1 MTFLRAQNH
10 PQTPPIIPSVPN
22 LLLTVSNLTIDFSSH
37 RGDVRAVDNVSFELH
52 RGETLAIVGESGSGK
67 SVTSLAL
74 LGLIPMPPGRIANGQ
89 ALFQSSTLGETDLLK
104 LSETELRQV
113 RGNDIGMIFQEPMTS
128 LNPVYTCGS
137 QVVEALRLHTDLSA
151 PAAKA
156 RTIELFSEAQL
167 PRPESIFGS
176 YPHEISG
183 GQKQRVM
190 IAMAMACRPAL
201 LIADEPTTAL
211 DVTVQAQ
218 MLRLI
223 DDLRRQRNTAV
234 LFITHDLGV
243 VAEIA
248 DRILV
253 MYRGKVVEQGR
264 VLDIFSNPQHPYTKG
279 LLACRPRLSVG
290 KKRLPVVADFMGEDA
305 SGQLFAQPAPVVALE
320 NEALTDSS
328 PEIEAQQL
336 RDNSGTTKTFPVE
349 HSVLGDVPRVGGSAQ
364 AFTSP
369 PDPLSRGE
377 GAPVLREKAAAVSE
391 EASAATDFSVLSTA
405 SSQSITQSSDSPS
418 PRERGPGGE
427 VNGTA
432 PLLEV
437 QNLQVYFPLRKG
449 FFRRATDYVRAVD
462 DVSFTL
468 YPGETIGLVGESGCG
483 KTTLGRALLRLTE
496 PTAGSILFEGTDL
509 AKLSSGDLRRRR
521 REFQLVFQDPYA
533 ALNPMLTVGEAIWE
547 PMRVHNVGGTRQQQK
562 AKVLELLRTV
572 GLREEHFQRY
582 PHEFSGGQRQRI
594 CIARALAL
602 QPKLIV
608 CDESV
613 SALDV
618 SVQAQVLNLLNDLKR
633 EFGITYLFITHD
645 LSVAR
650 FMSDRLLVM
659 HQGCIVESG
668 PAADIYANPQ
678 HEYTQGLLAAIPKDS
693 LADIEAA
700 VASRADV
707 ARTL

>member
-1 MTFLRAQNH
+1 MFH
-10 PQTPPIIPSVPN
+10 P
-22 LLLTVSNLTIDFSSH
+22 LLTVSNLTIEFSSH
-37 RGDVRAVDNVSFELH
+37 RGDVRAVDNVSFELN

-74 LGLIPMPPGRIANGQ
+74 LGLIPMPPGRVASGQ
-89 ALFQSSTLGETDLLK
+89 TLFQSEKLGDTDLLK
-104 LSETELRQV
+104 LSEADLRQV

-137 QVVEALRLHTDLSA
+137 QVVEALLLHTDLSEQ
-151 PAAKA
+151 AAKA
-156 RTIELFSEAQL
+156 RTIELFTEAQL
-167 PRPESIFGS
+167 PRPEAIFRS

-211 DVTVQAQ
+211 DVTVQAR

-223 DDLRRQRNTAV
+223 DDLRRQHNTAV

-248 DRILV
+248 DRIMV
-253 MYRGKVVEQGR
+253 MYRGKVVEQGK

-305 SGQLFAQPAPVVALE
+305 SGQLFAQPAPVLSLPD
-320 NEALTDSS
+320 EALAASS
-328 PEIEAQQL
+328 PEVENQQL
-336 RDNSGTTKTFPVE
+336 RDKVETAKTFPVE
-349 HSVLGDVPRVGGSAQ
+349 HGDFGDVPQLA
-364 AFTSP
+364 
-369 PDPLSRGE
+369 
-377 GAPVLREKAAAVSE
+377 
-391 EASAATDFSVLSTA
+391 
-405 SSQSITQSSDSPS
+405 SPS
-418 PRERGPGGE
+418 GSLSGEEKEPVMRGSESLGSPFPPERGL
-427 VNGTA
+427 A
-432 PLLEV
+432 PEGSREALLQV

-449 FFRRATDYVRAVD
+449 FFHRATDYVRAVD
-462 DVSFTL
+462 NVSFTL

-496 PTAGSILFEGTDL
+496 PTAGSILFEGVDL

-521 REFQLVFQDPYA
+521 RDLQLVFQDPYA

-547 PMRVHNVGGTRQQQK
+547 PMRVHNVGGTRRQQK

-572 GLREEHFQRY
+572 GLRDEHFQRY

-618 SVQAQVLNLLNDLKR
+618 SVQAQVLNLLNDLNR

-659 HQGCIVESG
+659 HQGRIVESG
-668 PAADIYANPQ
+668 PAAAIYAQPQ

-700 VASRADV
+700 VASRA
-707 ARTL
+707 

>member
-1 MTFLRAQNH
+1 M
-10 PQTPPIIPSVPN
+10 PN
-22 LLLTVSNLTIDFSSH
+22 PLLTVSNLTIDFSSH
-37 RGDVRAVDNVSFELH
+37 RGDVRAVDNVSFELN

-74 LGLIPMPPGRIANGQ
+74 LGLIPMPPGRIASGQ
-89 ALFQSSTLGETDLLK
+89 ALFQSEKLGQTDLLK
-104 LSETELRQV
+104 LAETDLRQV

-137 QVVEALRLHTDLSA
+137 QVVEALRLHTDLSEA
-151 PAAKA
+151 GAKA
-156 RTIELFSEAQL
+156 RTIELFTEAQL
-167 PRPESIFGS
+167 PRPEAIFGS

-211 DVTVQAQ
+211 DVTVQAR

-223 DDLRRQRNTAV
+223 DDLRRQHNTAV

-290 KKRLPVVADFMGEDA
+290 KKRLPVVADFMREDA
-305 SGQLFAQPAPVVALE
+305 SGQLLAQPAPVLPLPD
-320 NEALTDSS
+320 EALAESS
-328 PEIEAQQL
+328 PEVEAQQL
-336 RDNSGTTKTFPVE
+336 HDKIETAKTFPVE
-349 HSVLGDVPRVGGSAQ
+349 HGVLGDVPRPAEL
-364 AFTSP
+364 TS
-369 PDPLSRGE
+369 
-377 GAPVLREKAAAVSE
+377 APVAAPTVAAAPNGSE
-391 EASAATDFSVLSTA
+391 
-405 SSQSITQSSDSPS
+405 
-418 PRERGPGGE
+418 
-427 VNGTA
+427 
-432 PLLEV
+432 PLLQV

-509 AKLSSGDLRRRR
+509 AKLSSGELRRRR
-521 REFQLVFQDPYA
+521 RDLQLVFQDPYA

-562 AKVLELLRTV
+562 ARVLELLRTV
-572 GLREEHFQRY
+572 GLRDEHFQRY

-659 HQGCIVESG
+659 HQGRIVESG
-668 PAADIYANPQ
+668 PAAAIYAAPQ

-700 VASRADV
+700 VASRA
-707 ARTL
+707 

>member
-1 MTFLRAQNH
+1 M
-10 PQTPPIIPSVPN
+10 PN
-22 LLLTVSNLTIDFSSH
+22 PLLTVSNLTIDFSSH
-37 RGDVRAVDNVSFELH
+37 RGDVRAVDNVSFELN

-74 LGLIPMPPGRIANGQ
+74 LGLIPMPPGRISSGQ
-89 ALFQSSTLGETDLLK
+89 AIFQSEKLGQTDLLK
-104 LSETELRQV
+104 LSETDLRQV

-137 QVVEALRLHTDLSA
+137 QVVEALRLHTDLSET
-151 PAAKA
+151 AAKA
-156 RTIELFSEAQL
+156 RTIELFTEAQL
-167 PRPESIFGS
+167 PRPEAIFNS

-211 DVTVQAQ
+211 DVTVQAR

-223 DDLRRQRNTAV
+223 DDLRRQHNTAV

-264 VLDIFSNPQHPYTKG
+264 VLDIFKTPQHPYTKG

-305 SGQLFAQPAPVVALE
+305 SGQLFAQPAPVLPLPD
-320 NEALTDSS
+320 EALAESS
-328 PEIEAQQL
+328 PEVEAQQL
-336 RDNSGTTKTFPVE
+336 RDKTDTAKTFPVE
-349 HSVLGDVPRVGGSAQ
+349 HGQIGDVPRPAKL
-364 AFTSP
+364 TP
-369 PDPLSRGE
+369 
-377 GAPVLREKAAAVSE
+377 APVSGPVVAAKP
-391 EASAATDFSVLSTA
+391 ST
-405 SSQSITQSSDSPS
+405 T
-418 PRERGPGGE
+418 E
-427 VNGTA
+427 
-432 PLLEV
+432 PLLQV

-509 AKLSSGDLRRRR
+509 AKLSSGELRRRR
-521 REFQLVFQDPYA
+521 RDLQLVFQDPYA
-533 ALNPMLTVGEAIWE
+533 ALNPMLTVREAIWE

-572 GLREEHFQRY
+572 GLRDEHFQRY

-633 EFGITYLFITHD
+633 KFGITYLFITHD

-659 HQGCIVESG
+659 HQGRIVESG
-668 PAADIYANPQ
+668 PAAAIYAQPQ

-693 LADIEAA
+693 LVDIEAA
-700 VASRADV
+700 VASRA
-707 ARTL
+707 

>member
-1 MTFLRAQNH
+1 M
-10 PQTPPIIPSVPN
+10 PN
-22 LLLTVSNLTIDFSSH
+22 PLLTVSNLTIDFSSH

-74 LGLIPMPPGRIANGQ
+74 LGLIPMPPGRIASGQ
-89 ALFQSSTLGETDLLK
+89 ALFQSEKLGQTDLLK
-104 LSETELRQV
+104 LSETDLRQV

-137 QVVEALRLHTDLSA
+137 QVVETLRLHTDLSGQ
-151 PAAKA
+151 AAKA
-156 RTIELFSEAQL
+156 RTIELFTEAQL
-167 PRPESIFGS
+167 PRPEAIFGS

-305 SGQLFAQPAPVVALE
+305 SGQLFAQPAPVVKLE
-320 NEALTDSS
+320 NEALTESS

-336 RDNSGTTKTFPVE
+336 RDKTDTAKTFPVE
-349 HSVLGDVPRVGGSAQ
+349 HGVLGDVPRVEPGAAQ

-377 GAPVLREKAAAVSE
+377 GAPVLRGDTASVSE
-391 EASAATDFSVLSTA
+391 EASTAADSSASSLA
-405 SSQSITQSSDSPS
+405 SSQTLTQSSGSPS
-418 PRERGPGGE
+418 PRDSAHKADAGPGGE

-437 QNLQVYFPLRKG
+437 KNLQVYFPLRKG

-521 REFQLVFQDPYA
+521 RDLQLVFQDPYA

-572 GLREEHFQRY
+572 GLRDEHFQRY

-659 HQGCIVESG
+659 HQGRIVESG
-668 PAADIYANPQ
+668 PAAAIYANPQ

-700 VASRADV
+700 VASR
-707 ARTL
+707 L

>member
-1 MTFLRAQNH
+1 ML
-10 PQTPPIIPSVPN
+10 SVRD
-22 LLLTVSNLTIDFSSH
+22 LTIDFSSH
-37 RGDVRAVDNVSFELH
+37 RGDVRAVDGVSFDLN

-74 LGLIPMPPGRIANGQ
+74 LGLIPMPPGRIASGE
-89 ALFQSSTLGETDLLK
+89 AIFQSEKLGQTDLLK
-104 LSETELRQV
+104 LAEADLRQV

-137 QVVEALRLHTDLSA
+137 QVVEALRLHTDFSEA
-151 PAAKA
+151 AAKA
-156 RTIELFSEAQL
+156 RTIELFTEAQL

-211 DVTVQAQ
+211 DVTVQAR

-223 DDLRRQRNTAV
+223 DDLRRQHNTAV

-253 MYRGKVVEQGR
+253 MYRGRVVEQGR

-290 KKRLPVVADFMGEDA
+290 KKRLPVVADFMQEDA
-305 SGQLFAQPAPVVALE
+305 SGQLLAQPEPVLPLE

-328 PEIEAQQL
+328 PEIEAHQL
-336 RDNSGTTKTFPVE
+336 RDNSETTKTFPVE
-349 HSVLGDVPRVGGSAQ
+349 HGVLGDVPRPAELNAAPISEPVV
-364 AFTSP
+364 
-369 PDPLSRGE
+369 
-377 GAPVLREKAAAVSE
+377 APVPNDSE
-391 EASAATDFSVLSTA
+391 
-405 SSQSITQSSDSPS
+405 
-418 PRERGPGGE
+418 
-427 VNGTA
+427 
-432 PLLEV
+432 PLLQV

-462 DVSFTL
+462 NVSFTL

-509 AKLSSGDLRRRR
+509 AKLSSGELRRRR
-521 REFQLVFQDPYA
+521 RDLQLVFQDPYA

-562 AKVLELLRTV
+562 ARVLELLRTV
-572 GLREEHFQRY
+572 GLRDEHFQRY

-659 HQGCIVESG
+659 HQGRIVESG
-668 PAADIYANPQ
+668 PAAAIYAAPQ

-700 VASRADV
+700 VASRA
-707 ARTL
+707 

>member
-1 MTFLRAQNH
+1 M
-10 PQTPPIIPSVPN
+10 PQP
-22 LLLTVSNLTIDFSSH
+22 LLTVSNLTLDFLSH
-37 RGDVRAVDNVSFELH
+37 RGHTRAVDGVSFALS
-52 RGETLAIVGESGSGK
+52 RGETVAIVGESGSGK

-74 LGLIPMPPGRIANGQ
+74 LGLIPMPPGRLVAGS
-89 ALFQSSTLGETDLLK
+89 AVFHSGALGEVDLLTLPEK
-104 LSETELRQV
+104 QLQKV

-128 LNPVYTCGS
+128 LNPVLTCGA
-137 QVVEALRLHTDLSA
+137 QVAEALLLHTRLS
-151 PAAKA
+151 KA
-156 RTIELFSEAQL
+156 EARERTIELFTEAQL
-167 PRPESIFGS
+167 PRPAGIFTS

-211 DVTVQAQ
+211 DVTVQAR

-223 DDLRRQRNTAV
+223 DDLRRQHGTAV

-253 MYRGKVVEQGR
+253 MYRGKVVEQGP
-264 VLDIFSNPQHPYTKG
+264 VLEIFENPQHPYTKG

-290 KKRLPVVADFMGEDA
+290 LKRLPVVADFMAEDA
-305 SGQLFAQPAPVVALE
+305 SGLLTAQPAPVVALE
-320 NEALTDSS
+320 DEVLTDSS
-328 PEIEAQQL
+328 PAIEAQQL

-349 HSVLGDVPRVGGSAQ
+349 HLRTGVEQPAP
-364 AFTSP
+364 A
-369 PDPLSRGE
+369 
-377 GAPVLREKAAAVSE
+377 GAPAAAPSVKAAA
-391 EASAATDFSVLSTA
+391 LGP
-405 SSQSITQSSDSPS
+405 QPS
-418 PRERGPGGE
+418 PA
-427 VNGTA
+427 GTQ
-432 PLLEV
+432 PV
-437 QNLQVYFPLRKG
+437 LQVEHLQVHFPVRSGWFQPK
-449 FFRRATDYVRAVD
+449 AVVRAVD

-468 YPGETIGLVGESGCG
+468 YPGETVGLVGESGCG

-496 PTAGSILFEGTDL
+496 PTAGRILFEGTDL
-509 AKLSSGDLRRRR
+509 ARLPAEELRRRR

-547 PMRVHNVGGTRQQQK
+547 PMRVHGVGGPRAAQK
-562 AKVLELLRTV
+562 ARVLELLQIV
-572 GLREEHFQRY
+572 GLREEHFLRY

-668 PAADIYANPQ
+668 PAAAIYAHPQ
-678 HEYTQGLLAAIPKDS
+678 HAYTQGLLAAIPKDS
-693 LADIEAA
+693 LADIRLA
-700 VASRADV
+700 VAGRA
-707 ARTL
+707 A